1 MWTWS
6 MEYPDGYLQHLLKHN
21 VLFISEIS
29 IMTWITCAI
38 FWEFLT
44 YRQTHF
50 FIRITT
56 ISEAS
61 YLYLFACLRKPTC
74 ARLYNFFVV
83 VKFHL
88 IGIAQLFRL
97 SKQFQILVLGSIL
110 LVILP
115 SCVIHK
121 SESVS
126 SSKKLT
132 KYWWSLAKHRDL
144 WCIPETSHLN

>member
-1 MWTWS
+1 MGTPPASTKTQCIIYIWNLH
-6 MEYPDGYLQHLLKHN
+6 YDLNHLCNFLGIPYLQEN
-21 VLFISEIS
+21 
-29 IMTWITCAI
+29 T
-38 FWEFLT
+38 
-44 YRQTHF
+44 F

-56 ISEAS
+56 ILEAS

-74 ARLYNFFVV
+74 ARLYNFFVLV
-83 VKFHL
+83 VIFHL
-88 IGIAQLFRL
+88 IGTAQLFRL

-132 KYWWSLAKHRDL
+132 KCWWSPVKHRDL
-144 WCIPETSHLN
+144 WCISEISHLK